1 MWKAI
6 AVILPALF
14 LVAARAEE
22 PSKRIVSMAPSITE
36 TLFALG
42 LGEEV
47 VGVSDFCEYPPAAK
61 EKARVGGFLN
71 PDMER
76 ILALRPDLVV
86 MLPNE
91 IAVKKLRGH
100 GIRVVVTP
108 NNSIKEVLESFVV
121 IGRATGREGR
131 AKELV
136 ERIKSKSAE
145 VRKLVEKAARPRV
158 LFVVGTDPIF
168 AAGKGSFLDELV
180 RVSGGKNVLEESK
193 VPFPQLSMESVL
205 SFAPEVIIDS
215 TVVSAPTKKA
225 VKAQN
230 EKWSK
235 WKDIPAVR
243 DGRVYV
249 LKDNRDIVPGPRLPE
264 AIDDLLKMIHPELKL
279 ERKGTDK

>member
-1 MWKAI
+1 MWKTM

-14 LVAARAEE
+14 LVVVRAEE

-86 MLPNE
+86 TLPNE

-108 NNSIKEVLESFVV
+108 NDSIKEVLESFVV
-121 IGRATGREGR
+121 IGRATGREVR

-180 RVSGGKNVLEESK
+180 RVSGGKNVLGESK

-225 VKAQN
+225 VKAQQ
-230 EKWSK
+230 EKWLK

-243 DGRVYV
+243 GGRVYV

-264 AIDDLLKMIHPELKL
+264 AMDDLLKMIHPELKL
-279 ERKGTDK
+279 ERKGPDK